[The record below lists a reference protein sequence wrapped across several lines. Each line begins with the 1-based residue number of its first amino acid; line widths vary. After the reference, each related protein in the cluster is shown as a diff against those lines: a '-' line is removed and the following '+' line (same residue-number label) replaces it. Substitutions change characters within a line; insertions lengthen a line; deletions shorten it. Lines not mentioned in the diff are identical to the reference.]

1 MSPLF
6 PNGRIMHRKGEL
18 ISEKPNG
25 RGCDVRELA
34 VIIGLPITRAPR
46 EFIVEHGHHPP
57 HGPLRRGVAS
67 PTPVDDRAL
76 WLWGRLKDFERLGV
90 LDAEP
95 DDLLATMLDHIGET
109 VCELAPV
116 VAAWL
121 ERIRTRRCCAP
132 GDRVW

>member
-1 MSPLF
+1 
-6 PNGRIMHRKGEL
+6 
-18 ISEKPNG
+18 
-25 RGCDVRELA
+25 LA
-34 VIIGLPITRAPR
+34 AIIGLPITRAPTR
-46 EFIVEHGHHPP
+46 FIVERGHHPP
-57 HGPLRRGVAS
+57 HGPLRRGAPS

-76 WLWGRLKDFERLGV
+76 WLWGRLKDFKRLGV

-95 DDLLATMLDHIGET
+95 DDLLATMLDHIGEA
-109 VCELAPV
+109 VRELAPV